1 MRKQWQKESLF
12 LIKIPKYTVDLMPTF
27 YHNGAKNKRDAIWAF
42 YKNFVK
48 ANFPLILLKAK
59 VFFVKMRYYRRI
71 FKEKEEELMK

>member
-1 MRKQWQKESLF
+1 
-12 LIKIPKYTVDLMPTF
+12 MPTF

-59 VFFVKMRYYRRI
+59 VFFVKI
-71 FKEKEEELMK
+71 SFSTVEKLKRGIKD